1 MLLNRT
7 GGVVKKRVVLQV
19 NNTAV
24 RIRLVIFLSTL
35 SFKICQAT
43 PAVVS
48 QTAHRRS
55 EQGKLDR

>member
-35 SFKICQAT
+35 SFKISEST
-43 PAVVS
+43 PAIVR